1 MPTPKTD
8 QPKNQLSSGTWRVAT
23 ELSSVGFMTR
33 LMLGLMTVRGRH
45 SSFAGELYVDAA
57 GQMTGELLIDTES
70 ISTGIKK
77 RDTHLRSDDFFA
89 VERFPQMHF
98 DLRELTLS
106 DPPMA
111 ALSGTLQIRDTAQ
124 VISGPATVT
133 RLDPEHLRIDAEL
146 TIDPR
151 AAGLE
156 FKRLP
161 KHATAQISLTLTR
174 TS

>member
-1 MPTPKTD
+1 MPTPKTE
-8 QPKNQLSSGTWRVAT
+8 QPKSELSSGTWRVAT
-23 ELSSVGFMTR
+23 EFSSVGFTTR
-33 LMLGLMTVRGRH
+33 LMLGLITVRGSY
-45 SSFAGELYVDAA
+45 SSFAGESHVDAA
-57 GQMTGELLIDTES
+57 GQATGELLIDAES

-89 VERFPQMHF
+89 AERFPQMRF
-98 DLRELTLS
+98 DLRQLTLT
-106 DPPMA
+106 DPPA
-111 ALSGTLQIRDTAQ
+111 ATLSGTLQIRDTAQ
-124 VISGPATVT
+124 VVSGPATVT
-133 RLDPEHLRIDAEL
+133 QLNDEQLRIDAEL
-146 TIDPR
+146 AIDPQ

>member
-1 MPTPKTD
+1 MPTPETD
-8 QPKNQLSSGTWRVAT
+8 QPEYQLSSGAWRVVT
-23 ELSSVGFMTR
+23 EPSSVGFMTR
-33 LMLGLMTVRGRH
+33 LMLGLMTVRGRY
-45 SSFAGELYVDAA
+45 SSFAGELHVDAA
-57 GQMTGELLIDTES
+57 GQVTGELLIDAES
-70 ISTGIKK
+70 ISTGIMK

-89 VERFPQMHF
+89 AERFPQMRF
-98 DLRELTLS
+98 DLRQLTVT
-106 DPPMA
+106 DPPA
-111 ALSGTLQIRDTAQ
+111 ATLSGTLQIRDTAQ

-133 RLDPEHLRIDAEL
+133 QLDEERLLIDAEL
-146 TIDPR
+146 AIDPQ